1 MLGNPIWL
9 RNAGGTQFDTRAKM
23 EELPLP
29 VRNERGE
36 GRGEGWFSWKRISHL
51 LSPALSSFGGG
62 EGVGP
67 VQSLVRAFSC
77 APSVEILTTDSAMP
91 DR

>member
-1 MLGNPIWL
+1 MPNTEIQICMRTANRAQL
-9 RNAGGTQFDTRAKM
+9 DTRAKT

-29 VRNERGE
+29 ARNERGE
-36 GRGEGWFSWKRISHL
+36 GWGEGWFSWKRISHL

-67 VQSLVRAFSC
+67 V
-77 APSVEILTTDSAMP
+77 
-91 DR
+91 